1 MNHHVFRRY
10 RNMDKICCFLSISIT
25 KQCLFYCFSL
35 QNIAKKNFISREFE
49 TWLYL
54 PIKAQYFCM
63 SHVFL
68 ILYVNLLT
76 LHRKKL
82 LLLIHVYVKLSIM
95 FWHSTFFKTYRNFS
109 LYKQHIFCIL
119 ISWFL
124 PSLFH
129 DKHVILKLRQSSA
142 DFSQWKGNPFKKIV
156 KAV

>member
-1 MNHHVFRRY
+1 MCFDVIETWTKYVVFCQFPLQ
-10 RNMDKICCFLSISIT
+10 NNVF
-25 KQCLFYCFSL
+25 FYWFSL
-35 QNIAKKNFISREFE
+35 QNIAKKNFISCEFE
-49 TWLYL
+49 TWLNL

-68 ILYVNLLT
+68 ILNVNMLT

-82 LLLIHVYVKLSIM
+82 LLLIFICQAINHVL
-95 FWHSTFFKTYRNFS
+95 TFYIFKNLPKFLPLQITYF
-109 LYKQHIFCIL
+109 LHL

>member
-1 MNHHVFRRY
+1 MCFNSIETWTKYVVFCQFPLQ
-10 RNMDKICCFLSISIT
+10 NNVF
-25 KQCLFYCFSL
+25 FYWFSF
-35 QNIAKKNFISREFE
+35 QNIAKKNFISCEFE
-49 TWLYL
+49 TWLNL